1 MMPVMQYIHENK
13 DYPVFVH
20 IFPNYVDESTSFE
33 LYEDNGENL
42 DYLKDIYSKTQF
54 MCTTSEDGYTTS
66 ITPDD
71 KGFIQSQKRN
81 IVLKYHLD
89 KKPETVTVNGI
100 VIKNVVEQSISET
113 LNKDIISTEWS
124 WNEVTMECWVK
135 IPDQRNRINI
145 QINN

>member
-1 MMPVMQYIHENK
+1 M
-13 DYPVFVH
+13 
-20 IFPNYVDESTSFE
+20 DESTSFE